1 VVQSIIVVLS
11 SDPTTSAVKA
21 SASEGTSGE
30 GHSTG
35 STKEATTTAG
45 EGGGAEAHTTEAAAQ
60 PDNPILPTAP
70 EFIWGAVTFTI
81 LWALMKFVLLKPIQ
95 KTMAD
100 RADKVRGDIEAADGA
115 KEGATHAIAEYEST
129 LASARVEASR
139 IIDDARAQAE
149 AARKERIAAAEAE
162 VAELRAAA
170 ASEVAAAK
178 AEAMAGMRSNV
189 VTIAVQAAEAVV
201 QKPLDVDA
209 QRPIVEEYLN
219 RVGSQN

>member
-1 VVQSIIVVLS
+1 MVQSIVLVVS
-11 SDPTTSAVKA
+11 SEPAT
-21 SASEGTSGE
+21 GT
-30 GHSTG
+30 
-35 STKEATTTAG
+35 ATT
-45 EGGGAEAHTTEAAAQ
+45 EKQ
-60 PDNPILPTAP
+60 PDNPILPTTP

-115 KEGATHAIAEYEST
+115 RDGATHAIAEYEST

-149 AARKERIAAAEAE
+149 ATRKERMAAAEAE

-170 ASEVAAAK
+170 AAEVSAAK
-178 AEAMAGMRSNV
+178 AEALTEMRSNV

-201 QKPLDVDA
+201 QKPLDVAA